1 MSENFVRLI
10 ALAEEE
16 EEEEDEEDEEAVLL
30 LSACAENPLE
40 ILDLS
45 S

>member
-16 EEEEDEEDEEAVLL
+16 EEEEDDEEAVLL